1 MKRCFTE
8 DTQMVNRYPKR
19 CSASLTIRE
28 MQMWSTMRHP
38 STPIKTAK
46 LKGKNQNT
54 KKSDAGKDT
63 EKLDNPCI
71 FFFLSFFNYLCIV
84 VVENSSSATLQYSLM
99 AFLKKLNIEFPY
111 DPGMK
116 LLGIYPKERKTYI
129 HTKTCTWVFTATLFV
144 RAKAWRQPK
153 CPAVGEGDFWFV
165 CFCF

>member
-63 EKLDNPCI
+63 EKLGNPCI
-71 FFFLSFFNYLCIV
+71 FFFFFLTIYALLLWKIV
-84 VVENSSSATLQYSLM
+84 VRPLCNIVWWL
-99 AFLKKLNIEFPY
+99 FFKKLNIEFPY

-116 LLGIYPKERKTYI
+116 LLGIYPRERKTYI